1 MRSAKMDP
9 GTRKFCGPGS
19 DSIRA
24 MHANPR
30 EFYIFWALSR
40 GAVAEGNPRRG
51 SRPGSSWRFQ
61 RLFFL
66 DDERVLEAVVP
77 VLARVRL
84 EPDPLER
91 EPDFGEVRAEAVFFF
106 EPERAVFFPLELR
119 VFCPK
124 REFRIPEAAPIRAPE
139 TAPATAPA
147 TARLRVPPD
156 SFTGWTT
163 VSTTAFLAAV
173 TDPVFR
179 FAIGS
184 S

>member
-1 MRSAKMDP
+1 MA
-9 GTRKFCGPGS
+9 
-19 DSIRA
+19 
-24 MHANPR
+24 
-30 EFYIFWALSR
+30 
-40 GAVAEGNPRRG
+40 
-51 SRPGSSWRFQ
+51 
-61 RLFFL
+61 
-66 DDERVLEAVVP
+66 

-106 EPERAVFFPLELR
+106 EPDRAVFFPLELR
-119 VFCPK
+119 VFCPE